1 MGARY
6 PPHSDMEMVDV
17 INEANEIISQAS
29 KEDAH
34 TKGLLH
40 RCVIAEVK
48 NSRGEWLLV
57 KQSATRQDAGQFVS
71 PVGGHV
77 QAGESPDHAI
87 MRETM
92 EELGIIPSICKY
104 VGSKIFNRTTRNKQE
119 NHLFILFE
127 IISDDMPVLNDES
140 DSFEYFSEERIQKT
154 SQSQSE
160 IFGEAFTFILREFY
174 PHLI

>member
-1 MGARY
+1 
-6 PPHSDMEMVDV
+6 MEFVDE
-17 INEANEIISQAS
+17 INEANEVISQVS

-34 TKGLLH
+34 SKGLLH

-57 KQSATRQDAGQFVS
+57 KQASTRQDAGQFVS

-77 QAGESPDHAI
+77 QAGESEDHALV
-87 MRETM
+87 RETM
-92 EELGIIPSICKY
+92 EELGIIPTSYKY
-104 VGSKIFNRTTRNKQE
+104 VGAKVFNRTTRKKQE

-127 IISDDMPVLNDES
+127 IVSDDMPVLNEES
-140 DSFEYFSEERIQKT
+140 ESFEYFTEEQIQNM
-154 SQSQSE
+154 SQSQSK